1 MSIRTQILAASLWKL
16 MILLIYLVWADRVYL
31 IRSVSKISLKSHISK
46 EKLYFKSNRALLSM
60 KNVLRN
66 LVQMN
71 LPPSQWDINLNHS
84 QALTQVLIKAE
95 TTKLFPN
102 KLKNPRKDKTTTI
115 MHTNFLR
122 HSSMKHAKIVA
133 SWKTS
138 KRL

>member
-1 MSIRTQILAASLWKL
+1 MKKILKA
-16 MILLIYLVWADRVYL
+16 
-31 IRSVSKISLKSHISK
+31 
-46 EKLYFKSNRALLSM
+46 
-60 KNVLRN
+60 

-71 LPPSQWDINLNHS
+71 LPPWEISLNHR
-84 QALTQVLIKAE
+84 QALTQVRIKAE
-95 TTKLFPN
+95 TTELFPI
-102 KLKNPRKDKTTTI
+102 KLKNQRKDKTTTI